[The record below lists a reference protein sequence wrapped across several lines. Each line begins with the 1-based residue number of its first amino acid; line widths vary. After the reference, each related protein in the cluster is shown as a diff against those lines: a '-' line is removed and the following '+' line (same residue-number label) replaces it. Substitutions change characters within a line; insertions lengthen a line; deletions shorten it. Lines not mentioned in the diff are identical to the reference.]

1 MSSSPAAAAAAAAA
15 SVGGMPSGLSEQ
27 GAAASASAAASS
39 PACLSVPGTVTMAPA
54 LLTNGSVQSHLPPAA
69 SSALP
74 SPLRSTQGPL
84 NTKAPI
90 SLSLVTAASQPTAK
104 TAPLGALVTKLATVN
119 TAPKTSS
126 GPRLPAPQMV
136 TAKAPNTTTIQLP
149 ANFQLS
155 PGTVLIRSNS
165 GQLMLVSQ
173 QALAQAET
181 PSPVNV
187 RATVPSSTHAVKIC
201 TVPNSG
207 TQLIK
212 KVAVAPV
219 RTVTPVR
226 AVAPV
231 KAVTPIKTVAAPVK
245 TVAQLGSTVV
255 TSFQKPSIIQSVA
268 APASVVTVTPVKPLN
283 TVTPLKPSVI
293 GTPAAPSQESTQ
305 KVEVPAAVQTS
316 ISVEMLENVTKCKNF
331 LAMLIKLA
339 CGGSQSPEMG
349 QNVKK
354 LVENLLDAKIEPE
367 EFTKK
372 LYIELKSSPQPHLV
386 PFLKKSVTALRQL
399 MPNSQSFIE
408 QCVQQSPPQVIIP
421 TCAAVTHPPPVVTT
435 AISSIHTE
443 KSLLVSAAPT
453 AGTVS
458 IQTASPVAGPGGVG
472 VVALRS
478 GSPITGA
485 GGPTVGAV
493 AVHPVNPVSVPG
505 VATSKA
511 VTLHSVSSNTSPVG
525 VTAGTVFL
533 QPAKPLMT
541 CGATTVATVSLQPE
555 KPLIP
560 GAAVTLSL
568 PPTKPTVTSGEVA
581 GPSISLPSSKPVVN
595 SGVVTSAS
603 VKPVIGPPIHIKL
616 TQPGSFLSQPASTPQ
631 TLKVKQLVVQQPSG
645 GIVKQVTA
653 LPHSSALTIQKSGQK
668 RMPLNTLIQTNQF
681 STASILKQITLP
693 GNKILSLQVPPVQK
707 NKIKENGTT
716 SFRDEDD
723 INDVTSM
730 AGVNLSEENA
740 CILAANSELVG
751 TLTRSH
757 KEEPFLFTGALQNRI
772 LDIGKRHDIM
782 ELNSDVVNLISH
794 ATQERL
800 RGLIEKLTII
810 AQHRMTT
817 CKESEN
823 YVMSSDT
830 RSQLRFLEKLDHI
843 EKQRKDEEEREMLL
857 RAAKSRSNKEDP
869 EQLRL
874 KQKAKEMQQ
883 LELAQMQQRD
893 ANITALAAIGPRKKR
908 PLDSVVGSGIEGL
921 NGNALASGSSSLTV
935 TRQLFR
941 PRITRVCLRDLIF
954 YMEQEKGMKYSRAL
968 YHALLK

>member
-1 MSSSPAAAAAAAAA
+1 
-15 SVGGMPSGLSEQ
+15 
-27 GAAASASAAASS
+27 
-39 PACLSVPGTVTMAPA
+39 MAPA

-69 SSALP
+69 GSTLP
-74 SPLRSTQGPL
+74 SSLRSTPVTL

-90 SLSLVTAASQPTAK
+90 SLSLVTAASQPLVK
-104 TAPLGALVTKLATVN
+104 TAPLGTLVTKLATVN
-119 TAPKTSS
+119 TVPKTNS
-126 GPRLPAPQMV
+126 GPRLPTPQIV
-136 TAKAPNTTTIQLP
+136 AAKAPSTTTIQLP

-165 GQLMLVSQ
+165 GQLMLMSQ

-201 TVPNSG
+201 TVQNSG
-207 TQLIK
+207 TQFIK
-212 KVAVAPV
+212 KVPVAPVKTVAPV
-219 RTVTPVR
+219 R
-226 AVAPV
+226 AAAPI
-231 KAVTPIKTVAAPVK
+231 KAVTPIKAVAAPAK

-255 TSFQKPSIIQSVA
+255 TSFQKPSIVQSVA
-268 APASVVTVTPVKPLN
+268 APASVVTITPVKPLN
-283 TVTPLKPSVI
+283 TVTPLKTSVI
-293 GTPAAPSQESTQ
+293 GTPAAPLQESTQ
-305 KVEVPAAVQTS
+305 KVEIPAAVQTG

-339 CGGSQSPEMG
+339 CSGSQSPEMG

-408 QCVQQSPPQVIIP
+408 QCVQQSPPQVVIP

-435 AISSIHTE
+435 TISSIHTE
-443 KSLLVSAAPT
+443 KPLLVSAAPT

-458 IQTASPVAGPGGVG
+458 IRTASSMAGPGGIG

-478 GSPITGA
+478 GSPVTGA
-485 GGPTVGAV
+485 GGSTIGTV
-493 AVHPVNPVSVPG
+493 AVHPVNPASVPG
-505 VATSKA
+505 GVTNKA
-511 VTLHSVSSNTSPVG
+511 VTLHSVSSTTSPAA

-555 KPLIP
+555 KPVVP
-560 GAAVTLSL
+560 RAAVTLSL
-568 PPTKPTVTSGEVA
+568 PPTKPIVTSGEVV
-581 GPSISLPSSKPVVN
+581 GPSISLPPSKPVVN
-595 SGVVTSAS
+595 SGVATSAS

-681 STASILKQITLP
+681 PTASILKQITLP
-693 GNKILSLQVPPVQK
+693 GNKILSLQAPPVQK

-730 AGVNLSEENA
+730 AGVNLREENA

-757 KEEPFLFTGALQNRI
+757 KEEPFLFTEALQKRI

-817 CKESEN
+817 CKDSEN

-935 TRQLFR
+935 TKQLFR